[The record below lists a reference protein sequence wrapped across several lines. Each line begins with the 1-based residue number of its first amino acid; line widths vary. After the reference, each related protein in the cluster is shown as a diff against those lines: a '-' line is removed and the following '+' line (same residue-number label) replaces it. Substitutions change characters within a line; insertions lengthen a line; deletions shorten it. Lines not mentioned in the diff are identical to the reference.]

1 MSTLQSKGE
10 LSYPTYSI
18 QGIQLDITS
27 TSNSI
32 PVNSTGARIEST
44 EVCFVDWSQGTA
56 PIITPPADTILSIR
70 ETSFKSGQLITGCA
84 QATKGSNFAS
94 KHF

>member
-1 MSTLQSKGE
+1 VSNEFKQALMSTLQSKGE

-44 EVCFVDWSQGTA
+44 EVCFVDWS
-56 PIITPPADTILSIR
+56 
-70 ETSFKSGQLITGCA
+70 
-84 QATKGSNFAS
+84 
-94 KHF
+94 